1 MNIEFFKFNYLF
13 LVSKRI
19 KSDCVFTPVFAC

>member
-1 MNIEFFKFNYLF
+1 MNKCVFKFLNLF
-13 LVSKRI
+13 LVSKKD